1 MSRDRFLLLLHFVHF
16 DDNDLSDSSDPNRD
30 LGIIWLLVD
39 LIRVHYAAVYR
50 PGRDLCV
57 NEALV
62 MFKGRLAFKQFI

>member
-39 LIRVHYAAVYR
+39 LIRVHYAAVYS

-62 MFKGRLAFKQFI
+62 TFKGRLAFKQFI